1 MLSTLDILYVVLS
14 ICAIAITI
22 MLMLLGSELLGIVKD
37 MRSMAHNVEQIT
49 TIVRR
54 IASIIFPGTERIA
67 HDVSDVEDR
76 IHSFL
81 TRHLHTNV
89 SKKRKE

>member
-1 MLSTLDILYVVLS
+1 MLSTLDILYIVLS
-14 ICAIAITI
+14 ICTIAITV
-22 MLMLLGSELLGIVKD
+22 MLLLLGSELLGIVKD

-54 IASIIFPGTERIA
+54 IASLIFPGTERVARDIG
-67 HDVSDVEDR
+67 DVEDR

-81 TRHLHTNV
+81 TRHLHTNE
-89 SKKRKE
+89 SKKRKD